1 MNDQLVG
8 ELTPVFRGQRAAED
22 PFDLHCIFRP
32 DQPDQVGE
40 PDHMGIHRQTRHL
53 EGIAQ
58 HHVRSLSAYAGE
70 GDQVF
75 HPLRHFAAETLH
87 DPPRHSDEIGRLGVI
102 KSAGMD
108 HLFQFVL
115 ICRRHRFR
123 GGIFLKQHRRDTV
136 HFFIRALRRKDRCR
150 QQLKGRG
157 VVETA
162 LQFPVAGVESL
173 IDRKQCV
180 FQVGFSHNRAIYHT
194 RRHLSSAGA

>member
-1 MNDQLVG
+1 
-8 ELTPVFRGQRAAED
+8 
-22 PFDLHCIFRP
+22 
-32 DQPDQVGE
+32 
-40 PDHMGIHRQTRHL
+40 MGIHRQTRHL

-58 HHVRSLSAYAGE
+58 HHIRSLSAHAGK

-75 HPLRHFAAETLH
+75 HLLRHFPAETLH
-87 DPPRHSDEIGRLGVI
+87 DPPRHADKICCLGVI

-123 GGIFLKQHRRDTV
+123 GGIFLKQRRRDTV

-162 LQFPVAGVESL
+162 LQFPVAGMESL